1 MQSERWQQVQEL
13 FLSASQYEGRER
25 HLFLLQACGQDQDL
39 HREVLSLLAYDSD
52 AEQSIT
58 SPPLRVASQ
67 MLEEWEQQLSR
78 AGEAGPDPM
87 IGQMVSRY
95 RIVEKLGAGGMGVVY
110 KAEDSKLGR
119 FVALKFLPQRSSFAG
134 ANGHF
139 VSISG
144 YSSTALE
151 RCEREA
157 RASSA
162 LDHPNICT
170 VHEVDQHEGSPFIV
184 MQLLAGQTLKREV
197 NGHPLPADRVVDLGI
212 QIADA
217 LDAAHSAGIIHR
229 DIKPANIFVTPRG
242 DAKVLDFGLAKLA
255 PKTAT
260 GHSTPPLPDGFVA
273 SNEETLTVPGMAFGT
288 VAYMSPEQVSG
299 NELDARTDLFSLGT
313 LLYEMATGKP
323 PFSGQTTP
331 ALQDAILHQ
340 TLSPPSSLNP
350 ELPLELDRI
359 VCKTLEKDPGRRYQS
374 AAELR
379 DDLRALKHDSA
390 AVEIRTPARLRPWIF
405 AIALTLLLALAVLAY
420 AYLHKKKSDLLTER
434 DTIVLADFSNST
446 GDPIFDETLKQALRA
461 QLEQSPFLNVLSERK
476 ALQELAY
483 MGRPRSTRLT
493 DEVARELCARTGSK
507 AMVLGS
513 ISTLGTH
520 YAVGLEALNCQSGDS
535 LGTEQSE
542 AESREG
548 VLRALGEAAARL
560 RARLGES
567 LASIQKYD
575 APVEQATT
583 KSIQALRAYSLGIKT
598 KLAEG
603 DEAAIPFFQ
612 RAIDLDPDFAMA
624 YIRMGTAYSD
634 LNQPTRARMA
644 ISKAYTLRDHVS
656 ERERFYIDSHYYDTV
671 TGQEDKAIE
680 VYQLWEQTYPRDP
693 TPFVDLGVIYGA
705 LGDHAK
711 DLAEQGRALQL
722 APGLSVIYGNMA
734 NAYINLNQFDKAV
747 KLLAQAHSLSI
758 EDATFPGLRY
768 QLAFVRGDQEEM
780 QRQVNQAMGRPGP
793 EGSLLALQA
802 DSEAYYGHL
811 AKARE
816 LTQRAIESA
825 LRNGDHE
832 TAAGYQIIGALRE
845 AEFGNLQRARR
856 QIANVAMGSSQQVV
870 TVGALALARAG
881 ETNRVLAIA
890 RDLHEQFP
898 SDTLINNYW
907 LPTVRAAAE
916 LAQANPEKALELLQ
930 ETMPYELGVPLTQT
944 NVVPYPVYVRGMAY
958 LAAGQGNEAAT
969 EFQKIVDHAGIVAN
983 FPLGALARLGLGRAY
998 ALEAGIPVTAS
1009 NPGQREGHSKASG
1022 PPRSDAL
1029 AKARSAYQEFFAL
1042 WEDADP
1048 DVPILQ
1054 QARNE
1059 YRNLAQ

>member
-67 MLEEWEQQLSR
+67 MLEEWEQQLSH
-78 AGEAGPDPM
+78 AGEEVPDPK

-139 VSISG
+139 ESISG

-184 MQLLAGQTLKREV
+184 MQLLAGQTLKREI
-197 NGHPLPADRVVDLGI
+197 NGHPLPADRVVDLGV

-255 PKTAT
+255 PKTVA
-260 GHSTPPLPDGFVA
+260 GEHPAAPLPDSFVP
-273 SNEETLTVPGMAFGT
+273 SHQETLTVPGMAFGT

-299 NELDARTDLFSLGT
+299 KELDARTDLFSLGT
-313 LLYEMATGKP
+313 VLYEMATGKP
-323 PFSGQTTP
+323 PFSGQTTA
-331 ALQDAILHQ
+331 ALRDAILQQ
-340 TLSPPSSLNP
+340 TPSPPSSLNP
-350 ELPLELDRI
+350 ELPPALDRI
-359 VCKTLEKDPGRRYQS
+359 VCKTLQKDPAGRYQS

-390 AVEIRTPARLRPWIF
+390 AVEVRTPARLRPWMF
-405 AIALTLLLALAVLAY
+405 AVALTFLLALAVLAY
-420 AYLHKKKSDLLTER
+420 AYLHKKKSDPLTER

-461 QLEQSPFLNVLSERK
+461 QLEQSPFLNVLSEQK

-483 MGRPRSTRLT
+483 MGRPRSTGLRT
-493 DEVARELCARTGSK
+493 KWRGSCAREPAARQWSPVPFQLSAHTMPWVWK
-507 AMVLGS
+507 R
-513 ISTLGTH
+513 ST
-520 YAVGLEALNCQSGDS
+520 ARAEIP

-598 KLAEG
+598 KLAQG

-680 VYQLWEQTYPRDP
+680 VYQLWEQTYPHDP

-711 DLAEQGRALQL
+711 DLAEQSRALQL
-722 APGLSVIYGNMA
+722 APGLSVVYANMA
-734 NAYINLNQFDKAV
+734 NAYINLNDFDKAIHV
-747 KLLAQAHSLSI
+747 LARAHALSI

-768 QLAFVRGDQEEM
+768 QLAFVRGDREEM
-780 QRQVNQAMGRPGP
+780 QRQVNAGHGTTGTGRLVVGIAGRQRSLLWPYSQGTRTNSESHRVRPAQRRPGN
-793 EGSLLALQA
+793 GSRLSDHRSVAGSGIRQYSTGEKANCQCCHGLQPA
-802 DSEAYYGHL
+802 SLSRG
-811 AKARE
+811 
-816 LTQRAIESA
+816 SV
-825 LRNGDHE
+825 GP
-832 TAAGYQIIGALRE
+832 G
-845 AEFGNLQRARR
+845 ARR
-856 QIANVAMGSSQQVV
+856 RDQSS
-870 TVGALALARAG
+870 
-881 ETNRVLAIA
+881 
-890 RDLHEQFP
+890 
-898 SDTLINNYW
+898 
-907 LPTVRAAAE
+907 
-916 LAQANPEKALELLQ
+916 
-930 ETMPYELGVPLTQT
+930 
-944 NVVPYPVYVRGMAY
+944 
-958 LAAGQGNEAAT
+958 AGQLSVICMSS
-969 EFQKIVDHAGIVAN
+969 FL
-983 FPLGALARLGLGRAY
+983 P
-998 ALEAGIPVTAS
+998 IP
-1009 NPGQREGHSKASG
+1009 
-1022 PPRSDAL
+1022 
-1029 AKARSAYQEFFAL
+1029 
-1042 WEDADP
+1042 
-1048 DVPILQ
+1048 
-1054 QARNE
+1054 
-1059 YRNLAQ
+1059 